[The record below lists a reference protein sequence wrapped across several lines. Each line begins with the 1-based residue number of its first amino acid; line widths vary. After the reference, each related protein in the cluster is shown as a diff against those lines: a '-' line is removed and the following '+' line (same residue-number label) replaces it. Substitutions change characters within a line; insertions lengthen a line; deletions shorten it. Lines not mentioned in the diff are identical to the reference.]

1 VDVSAIDE
9 TGGVGPGGAG
19 SGGAGSGGAGSGG
32 ADGAGDR
39 DEEARVVELAARL
52 GRRLQALGWTVATV
66 ESCTGGLVARA
77 LTETAGSSAW
87 FDRGFVTYTNEAKV
101 ELVGVCGDT
110 LAAHGAVSEPTAREM
125 AAGGLANSR
134 SRVALSVTGIAGPGG
149 AVPGK
154 PVGTVCFGWAIDAR
168 VTSDTRYFAGDRRA
182 VRLQAA
188 LHALGGLLDRL
199 AADPK
204 D

>member
-1 VDVSAIDE
+1 MIAGMDTERQTNTAAAPADE
-9 TGGVGPGGAG
+9 AQ
-19 SGGAGSGGAGSGG
+19 
-32 ADGAGDR
+32 
-39 DEEARVVELAARL
+39 VVELAATL

-87 FDRGFVTYTNEAKV
+87 FDRGFVTYTNDAKV
-101 ELVGVCGDT
+101 ELVGVSAAT

-125 AAGGLANSR
+125 ATGGLAHSPAR
-134 SRVALSVTGIAGPGG
+134 IALSVTGIAGPGG

-154 PVGTVCFGWAIDAR
+154 PVGTVCFGWALDAR
-168 VTSDTRYFAGDRRA
+168 VASDTRYFAGDRRA

-188 LHALGGLLDRL
+188 MHALSGAL
-199 AADPK
+199 AQLPADPK